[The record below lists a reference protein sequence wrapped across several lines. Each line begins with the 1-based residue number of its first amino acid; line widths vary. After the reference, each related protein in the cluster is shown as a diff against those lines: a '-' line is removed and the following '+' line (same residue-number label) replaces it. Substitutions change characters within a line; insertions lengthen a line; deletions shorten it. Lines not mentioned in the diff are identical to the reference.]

1 MQNISYCVLIGLFA
15 KVVPRSVHVCKDPYN
30 ATIASTSAQLRD
42 LSEGVDNYEEIIYE
56 EPTTILEPIPD
67 ARKMHGMKKPFTW
80 YTKRRLWTTDDMIV
94 GANSIDTRQTNAR
107 KGHLF
112 VYTLHSGMFF
122 PTPVDVSW
130 SATLKNRP
138 ALPSWLHLV
147 PSRHKAIAYLVGTP
161 VTGARQ
167 VTVHVFAKR
176 LDTFETKQQYIVIS
190 LAEDERYTRATQQ
203 IIDIHATNVEAES
216 LLSDRTGLVG
226 RLEKSIRDA
235 FRGRDVNPY
244 IYMVQP
250 EFQVPQGKEHL
261 FRNQRS
267 RSSLISIGTQRGF
280 YPTVHKLIHNLQT
293 NPSFCKKQRLVALN
307 KYFAPTFEVDW
318 CRTRIRNITML
329 HDFVEGDVK
338 SERYDVNVVT
348 DLQVT
353 ATPAEPIREISAVSD
368 GYTFWESVLV
378 FPLIAVFCIV
388 LVLVLS
394 LIFFGRREGQQWR
407 DYKTPKEQLDE
418 YVSVRQSQRHLR
430 ELSVQRQLLL
440 MAGGRDH
447 PSPPYG
453 VHSFLQPRYKSV
465 VNGVDSVGRFSKS
478 ASKLNDNN
486 DETTDLLSGSE
497 SIPVGKQTVAEAAR
511 QCGSSLHL
519 YRNPLESETDEE
531 NENDSL
537 DEKDITGA

>member
-1 MQNISYCVLIGLFA
+1 MESRNLATF
-15 KVVPRSVHVCKDPYN
+15 PESVR
-30 ATIASTSAQLRD
+30 TTSKTP
-42 LSEGVDNYEEIIYE
+42 
-56 EPTTILEPIPD
+56 PTW
-67 ARKMHGMKKPFTW
+67 KPFPRIAN
-80 YTKRRLWTTDDMIV
+80 RRLWTTKDMV
-94 GANSIDTRQTNAR
+94 AGTTAIDTRQTDAR

-112 VYTLHSGMFF
+112 VYTLHSAAFF
-122 PTPVDVSW
+122 PTAVDVAW

-147 PSRHKAIAYLVGTP
+147 PSRYKAIAYLVGTP

-203 IIDIHATNVEAES
+203 IIDIHATNVETEN
-216 LLSDRTGLVG
+216 LLSDRTGLIG
-226 RLEKSIRDA
+226 QLEKSVREA
-235 FRGRDVNPY
+235 FRGKDVNPY
-244 IYMVQP
+244 IYTVQP
-250 EFQVPQGKEHL
+250 EFLVPQGKEHL

-267 RSSLISIGTQRGF
+267 SSLISIGSQRGF

-293 NPSFCKKQRLVALN
+293 NPSFCKKQRLVVLN
-307 KYFAPTFEVDW
+307 KYFSPTFDIDW
-318 CRTRIRNITML
+318 CRTRIRNVTML
-329 HDFVEGDVK
+329 HDFVEGDVR
-338 SERYDVNVVT
+338 SEQHYDLGLVA

-353 ATPAEPIREISAVSD
+353 ATPAQPIREIGAISD
-368 GYTFWESVLV
+368 GYSFWESVLV

-440 MAGGRDH
+440 MASDRDH
-447 PSPPYG
+447 SSPPYVGFFNGIMVRYFKG
-453 VHSFLQPRYKSV
+453 VQSFLQPKYKSL

-478 ASKLNDNN
+478 ASKLNDNM
-486 DETTDLLSGSE
+486 DEVTDLLSGGSE
-497 SIPVGKQTVAEAAR
+497 TIPVGKQTVAEAAR

-537 DEKDITGA
+537 DEKDVTGA